1 MQTNLKKRRHCSD
14 ITAALSEQPEQEISI
29 QLTGASLADTMASA
43 SQYASHDLGGITR
56 KIYVMVLP
64 DLSIADVN
72 YTTVSASAG
81 SATVATT
88 VTLANDGAA
97 TSATTEGK
105 VLLTLCRRGA
115 PIPAH
120 LRPLEPA
127 NCKGLPT
134 VATKQ
139 LQFEPIAA
147 GQLATKDVTFE
158 LAKPALW

>member
-72 YTTVSASAG
+72 YTTVSASA
-81 SATVATT
+81 
-88 VTLANDGAA
+88 AA
-97 TSATTEGK
+97 A
-105 VLLTLCRRGA
+105 CRGRGA
-115 PIPAH
+115 TICTTC
-120 LRPLEPA
+120 RGTGY
-127 NCKGLPT
+127 KRMG
-134 VATKQ
+134 
-139 LQFEPIAA
+139 
-147 GQLATKDVTFE
+147 
-158 LAKPALW
+158 

>member
-1 MQTNLKKRRHCSD
+1 
-14 ITAALSEQPEQEISI
+14 
-29 QLTGASLADTMASA
+29 MASA

-105 VLLTLCRRGA
+105 VLLTLQL
-115 PIPAH
+115 
-120 LRPLEPA
+120 LREAVNADEKVLLFSQSLET
-127 NCKGLPT
+127 LE
-134 VATKQ
+134 VRSHV
-139 LQFEPIAA
+139 LQPEP
-147 GQLATKDVTFE
+147 E
-158 LAKPALW
+158 P

>member
-1 MQTNLKKRRHCSD
+1 
-14 ITAALSEQPEQEISI
+14 
-29 QLTGASLADTMASA
+29 MASA

-158 LAKPALW
+158 LANPALW